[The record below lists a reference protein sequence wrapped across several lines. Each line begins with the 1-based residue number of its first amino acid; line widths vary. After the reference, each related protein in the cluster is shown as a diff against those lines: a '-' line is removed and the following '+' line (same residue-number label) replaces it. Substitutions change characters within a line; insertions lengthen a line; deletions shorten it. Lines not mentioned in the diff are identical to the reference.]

1 MCIFACGKNENT
13 RFNFICNTMEQ
24 KKTIISKINRSRQ
37 GTIFMPD
44 SFLPI
49 DTRHASNVLAELA
62 SNGILVRVAFGIYVK
77 PKKSKFGTVMPSLY
91 EIAEAV
97 AKRDDA
103 KLLPHGTTAEN
114 YLGFSTQVPMNV
126 VYLTSGTPRKLK
138 VGKRTIT
145 FKHRVPSTFAY
156 KGQVMPI
163 LVLALQSIGKD
174 NMDEEKMSAVY
185 NVLMQKPEEETWQSD
200 ISHAPAWI
208 RKIIITVKGHLRDN
222 EQMDR
227 PA

>member
-1 MCIFACGKNENT
+1 
-13 RFNFICNTMEQ
+13 ME
-24 KKTIISKINRSRQ
+24 KKKAIISKVNRSRK

-62 SNGILVRVAFGIYVK
+62 NNGTLVRVAFGIYVK
-77 PKKSKFGTVMPSLY
+77 PEKSSFGPVMPSLY

-126 VYLTSGTPRKLK
+126 VYLTSGTPRKLQ

-145 FKHRVPSTFAY
+145 FRHRVPSTFAY
-156 KGQVMPI
+156 KGRVMPI

-174 NMDEEKMSAVY
+174 NMDDEKMAVASS
-185 NVLMQKPEEETWQSD
+185 VLRDNPEEETWQSD

-208 RKIIITVKGHLRDN
+208 RKIITNLKNR
-222 EQMDR
+222 
-227 PA
+227 